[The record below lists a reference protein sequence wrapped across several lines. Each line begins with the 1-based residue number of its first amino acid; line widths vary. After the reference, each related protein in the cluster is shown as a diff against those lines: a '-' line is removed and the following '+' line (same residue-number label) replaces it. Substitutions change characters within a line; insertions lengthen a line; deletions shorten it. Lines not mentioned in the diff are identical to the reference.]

1 MRLVI
6 YTSTAKEQLDL
17 EEAFRSS
24 EYRAPTPGSF
34 SEDVKWFNS
43 VDNAVLI
50 LSIKSIAV
58 TGWRAPKDT
67 IILFTGSIKDGPE
80 KIQAMMRP
88 RRT

>member
-17 EEAFRSS
+17 EEAFAPST
-24 EYRAPTPGSF
+24 YRAPTPGSF
-34 SEDVKWFNS
+34 SEDIKWFDS

-58 TGWRAPKDT
+58 TGWRAPKET
-67 IILFTGSIKDGPE
+67 IVLFTGSIKDGPE
-80 KIQAMMRP
+80 KYQAMSRP
-88 RRT
+88 KQF

>member
-24 EYRAPTPGSF
+24 EYRVPTPGSF
-34 SEDVKWFNS
+34 ADDVKWFNS

-50 LSIKSIAV
+50 LSIKSTAV
-58 TGWRAPKDT
+58 TGWRAPKET
-67 IILFTGSIKDGPE
+67 TVLFTGSIKDGPE
-80 KIQAMMRP
+80 KYQAMSRP
-88 RRT
+88 KQL